1 MNRLKHPLEYPD
13 IRNIKTDDK
22 FITPLLRK
30 IAEVTLPDVW
40 HKYENDGT
48 EKNFIN
54 IADRLGKDEF
64 FGTPWQDGMI
74 YEIIRGGSDLFTEFA
89 DPALESRFDR
99 YIDEAARAQEASGD
113 GYINTFTSIKHP
125 NNRFGQNGGFLII
138 QHDLYNAGCLFEAG
152 VHNYIATGKKK
163 LLSVAVKMANYICSE
178 IGYPPKKNIVSAHPM
193 IEQATVQLYR
203 LMKNEPELAEELG
216 ADADAYFELSRFWI
230 DYRGVHENRAAF
242 PKYMREYAQD
252 HEPLRKQK
260 EAVGHAVRAAL
271 VYTGMAAV
279 ANETGEKELFDSSL
293 RLWQNVTETKMHVT
307 GGIGALKDEERF
319 GYQYELPSDAYLET
333 CAGVAMAFWAGE
345 MHRTYGDSSFFDVFE
360 RVFYNNVLASLSESG
375 VKYTYINPLV
385 SHGDIERWDWHQ
397 CPCCPPMLLKMMG
410 ALKTYIWSYSGDD
423 LYLNLHIGSETGI
436 DGLKLSYRDG
446 KLKIASS
453 EGRRLRL
460 HIRIPEYAQGRTL
473 TLNGKAVTPEIEN
486 GYAVIEREFSDDD
499 TVGISFEYR
508 VIREE
513 SHPYV
518 WENCYIML
526 HPDDRVAVRYGRFI
540 YCAEAVDNG
549 GDVDFVLSDAPLVHN
564 SDGTVTGKTTDGRD
578 VILTPYYKWNNRG
591 NCGMRIWLKQDGMKR
606 DGSLTGWEKRLYRP
620 WKID

>member
-242 PKYMREYAQD
+242 PKYLRE
-252 HEPLRKQK
+252 
-260 EAVGHAVRAAL
+260 
-271 VYTGMAAV
+271 
-279 ANETGEKELFDSSL
+279 
-293 RLWQNVTETKMHVT
+293 
-307 GGIGALKDEERF
+307 
-319 GYQYELPSDAYLET
+319 
-333 CAGVAMAFWAGE
+333 
-345 MHRTYGDSSFFDVFE
+345 
-360 RVFYNNVLASLSESG
+360 
-375 VKYTYINPLV
+375 
-385 SHGDIERWDWHQ
+385 
-397 CPCCPPMLLKMMG
+397 
-410 ALKTYIWSYSGDD
+410 
-423 LYLNLHIGSETGI
+423 
-436 DGLKLSYRDG
+436 
-446 KLKIASS
+446 
-453 EGRRLRL
+453 
-460 HIRIPEYAQGRTL
+460 
-473 TLNGKAVTPEIEN
+473 
-486 GYAVIEREFSDDD
+486 
-499 TVGISFEYR
+499 
-508 VIREE
+508 
-513 SHPYV
+513 
-518 WENCYIML
+518 
-526 HPDDRVAVRYGRFI
+526 
-540 YCAEAVDNG
+540 
-549 GDVDFVLSDAPLVHN
+549 
-564 SDGTVTGKTTDGRD
+564 
-578 VILTPYYKWNNRG
+578 
-591 NCGMRIWLKQDGMKR
+591 
-606 DGSLTGWEKRLYRP
+606 
-620 WKID
+620 